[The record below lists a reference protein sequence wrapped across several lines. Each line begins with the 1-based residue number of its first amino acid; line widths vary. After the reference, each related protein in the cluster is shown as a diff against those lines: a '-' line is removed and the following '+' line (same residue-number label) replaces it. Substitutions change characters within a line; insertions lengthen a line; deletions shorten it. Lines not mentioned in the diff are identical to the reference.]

1 MIKVAVIFTA
11 CMAAAYSLQ
20 FKQGN
25 TYQYTYENEVRLND
39 KERDETEGAFSDV
52 GFKLSTQLD
61 LSVVWEKEQSQLIK
75 LVFQDT
81 KVFNVSGRSDDQNV
95 FLASEEVM
103 SSQPVFFEWV
113 AGKVANIFVSASDS
127 SSSINLKKG
136 IVGFL
141 QLQDAEGTVTE
152 SDASG
157 DCSVTYTR
165 DGSKVTKIKDF
176 ETCQQESQWVS
187 TSHPQLIL
195 SVSLPGHASSAYTVS
210 EDGIIQS
217 AVATEIHTSHI
228 NLRQVISSSV
238 KSNQALAFVSSEAG
252 GQQLAGDNAESVALS
267 QGDYIKQSLRL
278 LLIEQ
283 QCGDECQ
290 SAADIVEAYHEG
302 LSSDLLAQADSSMS
316 FLEVLAS
323 FRSSGKQS
331 LLDVL
336 NNDANQDIIPQ
347 LLDVLASTQT
357 SSSWEA
363 AMEILDF
370 SSEESAEMLERF
382 LVVTAFNSHPLELQV
397 SNLMELVEGGEI
409 GSEDV
414 QISLALTVGA
424 LIKTLCVEEEVCAG
438 QVVQDALGV
447 FTDILSAEEDSVRKL
462 ALYALR
468 NAGQPST
475 LPAIVEMIG
484 QEEDLDVI
492 EVALDII
499 DVFEE
504 ELFTRDIKRQLNNF
518 YHQNHKRYS
527 NVIRASAVF
536 LLLTK
541 KPCKQD
547 VLNIALSLPHLE
559 TFELSKFI
567 SSKLETL
574 SELDSAAGAT
584 IREVLEET
592 QAVNYANIVTGGFSK
607 SYRNVLADTG
617 DSTVFYELDLQMTGS
632 GLLRKSHFDVD
643 LDAVND
649 SLKILSVNLY
659 SRGLESFF
667 GEDTGDQ
674 GNVAAGVS
682 VKLMDI
688 QLRPLTFTSGGGNIM
703 SMAWNLG
710 SADTA
715 ISPLHGNVLLHDHS
729 QKLTL
734 QSGVTVNVEVQGC
747 ASVDLG
753 GDLDFSLWERT
764 FTTTVFNKGAMSIRG
779 STTIDVAPFKTGI
792 NYGADAMGVV
802 NFVTSVKFASLP
814 PQFCLQMIQD
824 PLQYRNFVNK
834 YEQSENSE
842 GAFSADLS
850 KFVYVEDNSFK
861 LFEENS
867 PACRQ
872 MFGQADQEEK
882 GWW

>member
-1 MIKVAVIFTA
+1 MEEESSTDNSPVL
-11 CMAAAYSLQ
+11 CSS
-20 FKQGN
+20 G
-25 TYQYTYENEVRLND
+25 
-39 KERDETEGAFSDV
+39 FS
-52 GFKLSTQLD
+52 
-61 LSVVWEKEQSQLIK
+61 
-75 LVFQDT
+75 
-81 KVFNVSGRSDDQNV
+81 
-95 FLASEEVM
+95 
-103 SSQPVFFEWV
+103 
-113 AGKVANIFVSASDS
+113 
-127 SSSINLKKG
+127 
-136 IVGFL
+136 
-141 QLQDAEGTVTE
+141 
-152 SDASG
+152 
-157 DCSVTYTR
+157 
-165 DGSKVTKIKDF
+165 
-176 ETCQQESQWVS
+176 
-187 TSHPQLIL
+187 
-195 SVSLPGHASSAYTVS
+195 
-210 EDGIIQS
+210 
-217 AVATEIHTSHI
+217 
-228 NLRQVISSSV
+228 
-238 KSNQALAFVSSEAG
+238 QALAFVSSEAG

-397 SNLMELVEGGEI
+397 SNLMHVIRHIQMYTGNLWKEVKSAVKMFRYLWLSQLEL
-409 GSEDV
+409 S
-414 QISLALTVGA
+414 SR
-424 LIKTLCVEEEVCAG
+424 TLCVEEEVCAG

-574 SELDSAAGAT
+574 SELDSAAG
-584 IREVLEET
+584 
-592 QAVNYANIVTGGFSK
+592 
-607 SYRNVLADTG
+607 NVLADTG

-834 YEQSENSE
+834 YEQSENLREPFLQTSLN
-842 GAFSADLS
+842 SSTS
-850 KFVYVEDNSFK
+850 KTIRSNCLRRILRLVGRCLDKRIKRKRVGGKEK
-861 LFEENS
+861 ERPLLKS
-867 PACRQ
+867 PWNWT
-872 MFGQADQEEK
+872 E
-882 GWW
+882 